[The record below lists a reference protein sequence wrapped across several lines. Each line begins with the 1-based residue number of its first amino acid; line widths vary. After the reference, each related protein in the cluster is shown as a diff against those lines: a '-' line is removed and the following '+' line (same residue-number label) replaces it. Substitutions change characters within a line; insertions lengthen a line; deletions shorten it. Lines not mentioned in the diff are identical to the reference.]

1 MSANI
6 SQLNKDKPKKIAVI
20 GIGNVGGALAG
31 RWKSAGHQILI
42 GSRNP
47 ENINSDYTTLTIQDA
62 ARQADIILVATPGKA
77 MPQVATSIGSIPGKI
92 IIDATNSIGVSP
104 EEKKPFEILKNVT
117 GGDVVKA
124 FNTTGFENMA
134 NPVYDTEYGQIAID
148 LFMAGGS
155 PAAKE
160 AVKQLAGHAGFGEV
174 WDMGNDEKV
183 PHVEAMAFAWINL
196 AIIQKQGR
204 NIALKMI
211 RRK

>member
-31 RWKSAGHQILI
+31 RWKSTGHEII
-42 GSRNP
+42 VGSRNP
-47 ENINSDYTTLTIQDA
+47 ENKTSSYSALTVQDA

-77 MPQVATSIGSIPGKI
+77 MPEVATSIGSIPGKI
-92 IIDATNSIGVSP
+92 IIDATNSIGVQAG
-104 EEKKPFEILKNVT
+104 ENTPFEILKKFT
-117 GGDVVKA
+117 SGDVVKA

-155 PAAKE
+155 PAAKQ
-160 AVKQLAGHAGFGEV
+160 AVKQLAGDAGFGEV

-196 AIIQKQGR
+196 AIMQKQGR